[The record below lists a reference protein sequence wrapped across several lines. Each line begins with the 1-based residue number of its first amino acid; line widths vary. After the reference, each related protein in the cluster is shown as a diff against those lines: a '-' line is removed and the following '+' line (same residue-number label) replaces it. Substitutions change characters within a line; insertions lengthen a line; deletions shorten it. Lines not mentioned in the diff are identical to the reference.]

1 MKTITLKQVK
11 HNTKIGSRCDYV
23 EPNVTEDCLLES
35 DGEIIG
41 FYIKDVSKYSERL
54 KKLIQIANKEFNSD
68 NVPKSLLERSDV
80 MKKVYDEGMT
90 RKEAKKHGTIQMSTI
105 LGSIPP
111 KPHMMRPYP
120 NISSVHRDKKA
131 QTFIKAMWGVC
142 LEAEN
147 LIKEIAPN
155 IYENQVELFKDVDK
169 KWRFGNLFTSS
180 ISNFN
185 IAAPFHRDT
194 GNIKGA
200 VNVIIT
206 KRKNSKGGS
215 LNVPD
220 YNATFEQADNSMLV
234 YPAWRNVHGVTPIE
248 ATQKDGYRNSLIF
261 YPLSAFK
268 GI

>member
-1 MKTITLKQVK
+1 MKTITLKQAT
-11 HNTKIGSRCDYV
+11 HNTKIGSRCDYL

-54 KKLIQIANKEFNSD
+54 KALIQIADKEFNSD
-68 NVPKSLLERSDV
+68 NVPKQIMSRGAQGT
-80 MKKVYDEGMT
+80 KKDKLKRIQEG
-90 RKEAKKHGTIQMSTI
+90 KELVTQYSTI
-105 LGSIPP
+105 IGSVAPNP
-111 KPHMMRPYP
+111 VMRRAYP

-131 QTFIKAMWGVC
+131 KTFIKSMWATC
-142 LEAEN
+142 LEAEK

-155 IYENQVELFKDVDK
+155 IYEKQVELFKDVDK

-185 IAAPFHRDT
+185 IAAAYHKDNA
-194 GNIKGA
+194 NIKGA

-248 ATQKDGYRNSLIF
+248 ATEKDGYRNSLIF

-268 GI
+268 NCK